1 MHGSTEGMVDFLIQ
15 ELIRQGVQVE
25 PFDLTV
31 ADLDA
36 LAMSLVDAATVVVG
50 TCTVLGGPHPLAT
63 NTAFLLNAL
72 RPKLKY
78 VSVIG
83 SFGWASK
90 AVENLAAMLTVI
102 KPEILSPV
110 YVKGLPR
117 PADYQKLTELA
128 ETIAAKHSQIE
139 LT

>member
-1 MHGSTEGMVDFLIQ
+1 MIC
-15 ELIRQGVQVE
+15 ELIRRGVQVE

-31 ADLDA
+31 ADLGA

-50 TCTVLGGPHPLAT
+50 TCTVLGGPHPLAA
-63 NTAFLLNAL
+63 NVAFLLNAL
-72 RPKLKY
+72 RPKLKF

-117 PADYQKLTELA
+117 PEDYQKLVELA
-128 ETIAAKHSQIE
+128 ETIAGKHAQIE